1 MKGLEKF
8 TKLSVLNL
16 NNNPDLNKAQ
26 INQL

>member
-16 NNNPDLNKAQ
+16 NDNLDLNKAKLT
-26 INQL
+26 N